1 MIITL
6 IKNQSGSEFVRD
18 MEKQY
23 GSLQKIRTAYEK
35 TNNMKLLVDMENWE
49 YYQEHPDE
57 TLELSESLV
66 TDNISLSKLD
76 LMLLDVVKHKH
87 PKSIREVAKLIDKN
101 VSNVQPRLKKLEEE
115 GFIQFKKWYKN
126 SLVPYLTYDDIK
138 ISIWFII

>member
-49 YYQEHPDE
+49 YYQEHPDG
-57 TLELSESLV
+57 TVELSESLV

-76 LMLLDVVKHKH
+76 LMLLNVVKHKH

-101 VSNVQPRLKKLEEE
+101 VSNIQPRLKKLEEE
-115 GFIQFKKWYKN
+115 GFIQFKKN
-126 SLVPYLTYDDIK
+126 EIK
-138 ISIWFII
+138 IH

>member
-6 IKNQSGSEFVRD
+6 IKNQSGSEFVKD

-76 LMLLDVVKHKH
+76 LMLLNVVKHKQ

-101 VSNVQPRLKKLEEE
+101 VSNIQPRLKKLEEE
-115 GFIQFKKWYKN
+115 GFIQFKEGNKN

-138 ISIWFII
+138 ISI

>member
-76 LMLLDVVKHKH
+76 LMLLNVVKHKH